1 MKLRQIFV
9 LMKSQKRL
17 KMGHGGSNAKSLS
30 QILEK
35 PCVRSKGHIFSP
47 ILLNLIRIFALMKS
61 WTSLIKGHVG
71 SKTRSLGLIL
81 EKPCIRSRDHFQS
94 NTHETW
100 SESLS

>member
-1 MKLRQIFV
+1 MYALETTFSPILMKLRQIFV

-47 ILLNLIRIFALMKS
+47 ILLKLDQNICLDEILDEFD
-61 WTSLIKGHVG
+61 KGSCQV
-71 SKTRSLGLIL
+71 K
-81 EKPCIRSRDHFQS
+81 D
-94 NTHETW
+94 
-100 SESLS
+100 